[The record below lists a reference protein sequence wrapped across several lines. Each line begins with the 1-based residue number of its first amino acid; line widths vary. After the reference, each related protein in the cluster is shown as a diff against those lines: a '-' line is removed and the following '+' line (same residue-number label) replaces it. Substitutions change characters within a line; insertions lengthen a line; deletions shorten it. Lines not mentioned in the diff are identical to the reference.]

1 MKKYFLSLIFSFAIT
16 AVGYC
21 YTYSDYDFNDFN
33 GHQYALTLELSNWTQ
48 AEAWAIEVGGHLATI
63 NDNVENTWL
72 AAFITAGNEENEWY
86 SYGTGWIGL
95 EYISGNRNSPDS
107 WQWTSDEPVTFF
119 NYPADLYYEGTH
131 MYLHGSDHPVSPGK
145 WNCNPVHDSYPG
157 DYLPGVIEIVPEP
170 TTILLLGFGGL
181 TLLRKRRTTRQF

>member
-1 MKKYFLSLIFSFAIT
+1 MKVVLVVFVAMLLTSST
-16 AVGYC
+16 V
-21 YTYSDYDFNDFN
+21 YSYLVTDYKWETNPDN
-33 GHQYALTLELSNWTQ
+33 GHQYAITKELSNWTQ
-48 AEAWAIEVGGHLATI
+48 SEAWAIEVGGHLATI
-63 NDNVENTWL
+63 NDDAENTWL
-72 AAFITAGNEENEWY
+72 AGFVTANKWY
-86 SYGTGWIGL
+86 SYGAGWIGL
-95 EYISGNRNSPDS
+95 EYIGGNRYSPDS
-107 WQWTSDEPVTFF
+107 WQWTSGEPVTFF

-181 TLLRKRRTTRQF
+181 LLRKKSKIKD